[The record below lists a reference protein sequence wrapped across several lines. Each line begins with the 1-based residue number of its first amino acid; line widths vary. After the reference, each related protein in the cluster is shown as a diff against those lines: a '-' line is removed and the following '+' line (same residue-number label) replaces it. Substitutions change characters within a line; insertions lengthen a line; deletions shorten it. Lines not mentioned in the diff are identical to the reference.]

1 MKHISITAAMMAIAY
16 LPFVSFAQ
24 TPTPT
29 VRNDDDEI
37 IKVQSRLVVV
47 PVSVTDA
54 GGEPVTG
61 LTKNDFTI
69 SEQGKHQVIDQ
80 VSDAERTPLEIAL
93 LIDISSSVNPL
104 FDFELQSAAQFLE
117 TVMKPEDKATVFSI
131 GDQPKL
137 YSARESSTEAA
148 ARVRAMKPAKTFT
161 AFYDTVAAAAQYL
174 RKTAPERSR
183 RVIVALTDGEDNW
196 SELTRKS
203 EMANYRELDVNK
215 LTQQKLDQVAG
226 RTDAA
231 HRSAQ
236 AEILRDLQNADT
248 VFYSVNPAGDSYR
261 LNKISSRAQ
270 VGMERFANETGGTA
284 FIPRFLTVTNTK
296 EPLQNAGNAI
306 KNKESLLKIFRQ
318 LTSEL
323 RAQYLIQYYSESD
336 FPANQFVK
344 LDVGL
349 TNRGGVRVRARQGY
363 YVK

>member
-1 MKHISITAAMMAIAY
+1 MIAIAAC
-16 LPFVSFAQ
+16 LPVLSHAQ
-24 TPTPT
+24 TPTPKIQS
-29 VRNDDDEI
+29 DDDDI

-61 LTKNDFTI
+61 LTKADFTI
-69 SEQGKHQVIDQ
+69 AEQGRSQTIDQ

-117 TVMKPEDKATVFSI
+117 TVMKPEDRATVFSI
-131 GDQPKL
+131 GDQPTL
-137 YSARESSTEAA
+137 YSARESSTAAA
-148 ARVRAMKPAKTFT
+148 ARIRAMKPGKTFT

-174 RKTAPERSR
+174 KNTAPERSR
-183 RVIVALTDGEDNW
+183 RVIVALTDGEDNQ

-203 EMANYRELDVNK
+203 EIANYKDLDVNK
-215 LTQQKLDQVAG
+215 LTQEKLDRVAT

-236 AEILRDLQNADT
+236 AEILRDLQDADT

-270 VGMERFANETGGTA
+270 AGMERFANETGGTA
-284 FIPRFLTVTNTK
+284 FIPRFLAVTNIK

-306 KNKESLLKIFRQ
+306 KNKESLQKIFRQ

-336 FPANQFVK
+336 FPANQFVR

-349 TNRGGVRVRARQGY
+349 VNRGGARIRARQGY
-363 YVK
+363 YVKNN